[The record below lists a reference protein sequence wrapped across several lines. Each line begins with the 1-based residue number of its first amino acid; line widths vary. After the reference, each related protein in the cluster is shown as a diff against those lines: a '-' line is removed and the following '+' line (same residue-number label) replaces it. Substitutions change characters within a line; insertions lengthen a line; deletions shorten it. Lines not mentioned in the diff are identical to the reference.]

1 MSDELLRVL
10 NAPVDD
16 ESALARMWE
25 EYAMSGVDES
35 SDSHTLTVTARSG
48 WQLGTDGVQSDDK
61 FDMLASDRYVEIEQ
75 AVALLECVIQEK
87 DDSLKASSFRFVC
100 FVRVTH

>member
-16 ESALARMWE
+16 ASALARMWE

-35 SDSHTLTVTARSG
+35 SDSHTQFNFQFNS
-48 WQLGTDGVQSDDK
+48 
-61 FDMLASDRYVEIEQ
+61 
-75 AVALLECVIQEK
+75 IQFN
-87 DDSLKASSFRFVC
+87 SIHFILSR
-100 FVRVTH
+100 